1 LIDRFLPINDR
12 EQRKIDSFI
21 NGDLDF

>member
-1 LIDRFLPINDR
+1 LIDRFLPISDR

-21 NGDLDF
+21 NGDI

>member
-21 NGDLDF
+21 NGDI